1 MTEISMTIL
10 NKSNFEINANKK
22 NQIKIIKKIIKKK
35 INCVSDKS
43 HIRSFVK
50 GFHYKSVWNH

>member
-50 GFHYKSVWNH
+50 GFHYKSV